1 MENPKEIKELV
12 REKYADIAN
21 QSKTVNEASC
31 C

>member
-21 QSKTVNEASC
+21 QSKTVNEAS
-31 C
+31 